1 MKAATQW
8 IVLFGIVALV
18 AGLSL
23 GLQGPAPR
31 PQVSALWLEHPR
43 PLPEF
48 TLTDH
53 RGERFDRSRLEGQ
66 WSLIFVGYTSC
77 PDVCP
82 TTMADL
88 ARVYPKL
95 EASLEADAVQV
106 VLLSVDPG
114 RDSPEKL
121 GQYVEFFRPGFQA
134 VTGEH
139 AQLYPFTQALGL
151 VYALVDNPNGG
162 EYLVDHSAD
171 LVLINP
177 QGQVEAFFRPAG
189 ELGTIRKVSM
199 AQVAADLPV
208 IVDAYKGS

>member
-1 MKAATQW
+1 MKASTQW
-8 IVLFGIVALV
+8 IVLLGLVALV

-23 GLQGPAPR
+23 SLKGPAPR
-31 PQVSALWLEHPR
+31 PEVSALWLEQAR

-48 TLTDH
+48 SLTDH
-53 RGERFDRSRLEGQ
+53 NGQPFDRARLEGQ
-66 WSLIFVGYTSC
+66 WSLFFVGYTSC

-82 TTMADL
+82 TTMSDL

-95 EASLEADAVQV
+95 EKRLGKKPVQV

-114 RDSPEKL
+114 RDDPEKL
-121 GQYVEFFRPGFQA
+121 GQYVEFFRPGFMA

-139 AQLYPFTQALGL
+139 AQLFPFTQSLGL

-177 QGQVEAFFRPAG
+177 EGAIEAFFRPSG
-189 ELGTIRKVSM
+189 ELGTLRKVSM
-199 AQVAADLPV
+199 AQLEQDLPV
-208 IVDAYKGS
+208 IIGAYSG